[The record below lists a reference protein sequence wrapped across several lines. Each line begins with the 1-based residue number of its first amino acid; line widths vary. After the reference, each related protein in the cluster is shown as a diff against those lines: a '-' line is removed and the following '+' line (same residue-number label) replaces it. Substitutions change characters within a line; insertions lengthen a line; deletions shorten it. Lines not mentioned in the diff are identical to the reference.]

1 MRISIENKKIEAV
14 KRMRALGIF
23 QETIRQFEDE
33 GLVSVSEPPLGA
45 FFWADDEML
54 ECIRQFEKKND
65 ALVYVVIRSYTTI
78 GRMDSFLFV
87 SDHAEEWECDHE
99 DIDMAFSADS
109 QGVLAFVSNID
120 APDCSEMG
128 YSGISQTPAAG
139 LRRIW

>member
-23 QETIRQFEDE
+23 QET
-33 GLVSVSEPPLGA
+33 
-45 FFWADDEML
+45 
-54 ECIRQFEKKND
+54 IRQFEKKND

-128 YSGISQTPAAG
+128 YIGISQTPAAG